1 MADFD
6 LVIRNGRV
14 ATAADVVTCDI
25 GVAGGR
31 IVALAENLGA
41 GEGDIDAAAKL
52 VLPGAFPAL
61 RAAAAGPSGG
71 FPGDVLN
78 FPPGVRRSRPRLRHK
93 D

>member
-41 GEGDIDAAAKL
+41 GERDIDATGKL
-52 VLPGAFPAL
+52 VLPG
-61 RAAAAGPSGG
+61 
-71 FPGDVLN
+71 
-78 FPPGVRRSRPRLRHK
+78 GVDGHCHL